1 MPAAKIEGVR
11 ISKNV
16 IKDADDGPVRFGE
29 SVICTNHWDK
39 FKALMAGLNDKTY
52 FRRILSIRMRDTQG
66 MEGQEVANMME
77 LKQYYELDDNRSVE
91 VQDTAMNDIFSALK
105 NEATH

>member
-1 MPAAKIEGVR
+1 
-11 ISKNV
+11 
-16 IKDADDGPVRFGE
+16 
-29 SVICTNHWDK
+29 
-39 FKALMAGLNDKTY
+39 
-52 FRRILSIRMRDTQG
+52 MRDTQG

-105 NEATH
+105 NEATR

>member
-1 MPAAKIEGVR
+1 
-11 ISKNV
+11 
-16 IKDADDGPVRFGE
+16 
-29 SVICTNHWDK
+29 
-39 FKALMAGLNDKTY
+39 MAGLNDKTY

-105 NEATH
+105 NEATR